1 MKTKWLRIYTVF
13 ATAAFLAVVFWL
25 FPEARPSLYPV
36 SLWSVLI
43 LSAILGAVYLGIFW
57 LILRVGRHAIK
68 GR

>member
-1 MKTKWLRIYTVF
+1 MTLKRYLICSAV
-13 ATAAFLAVVFWL
+13 ALLAVVLWL

-36 SLWSVLI
+36 SLLSVLI
-43 LSAILGAVYLGIFW
+43 LGAIMGAVYLGVFW

>member
-1 MKTKWLRIYTVF
+1 MTLRKYLACSAVVL
-13 ATAAFLAVVFWL
+13 LAVVLWL
-25 FPEARPSLYPV
+25 FPEVRPSIYPI

-43 LSAILGAVYLGIFW
+43 LGAIMGAVYLGIFW